1 MIKLLLCLLVFLMI
15 FCVVYYFINLVMIK
29 FMKKYGKNFIFAS
42 EQRVERNKLKT
53 KFNWKSILAEKKL
66 TLKFTS
72 ALTIFIISYL
82 GTYRLLISLPF
93 AILGFFLPDY
103 ISKYLL
109 KKELEQFEN
118 QLTDGL
124 ILLAN
129 SLRAGASFPQAIE
142 LLAND
147 SKPPLS
153 EEFAKVTYEI
163 RLGIPLI
170 QALLNLKERVKSK
183 ELGMFV
189 TAVSIGHET
198 GGNIPELLIAIS
210 NTLRERNKIQGK
222 IKALTSQG
230 KMSGYIVGAMPF
242 ILIITLYLMDPG
254 LIEPMFNTII
264 GQLMLVVVLIMITV
278 GAILIRKIVDIDI

>member
-1 MIKLLLCLLVFLMI
+1 M
-15 FCVVYYFINLVMIK
+15 
-29 FMKKYGKNFIFAS
+29 
-42 EQRVERNKLKT
+42 
-53 KFNWKSILAEKKL
+53 
-66 TLKFTS
+66 
-72 ALTIFIISYL
+72 
-82 GTYRLLISLPF
+82 
-93 AILGFFLPDY
+93 
-103 ISKYLL
+103 
-109 KKELEQFEN
+109 
-118 QLTDGL
+118 
-124 ILLAN
+124 
-129 SLRAGASFPQAIE
+129 
-142 LLAND
+142 
-147 SKPPLS
+147 
-153 EEFAKVTYEI
+153 
-163 RLGIPLI
+163 I